1 MLLVILAV
9 GGGVSYGVY
18 RTQKAELLD
27 GASQDLQRASNAF
40 VRALDHIFQPA
51 LTLSQSVLDS
61 GIRHRT
67 GDDLAEHFFAVVIGP
82 VRQFEHVN
90 GAFLG
95 FPDGRFLHLQDLAL
109 ADEIPGKSDEPGKPV
124 VRRRIIDRPDQDSA
138 GHWQRFDHESSR
150 WQETT
155 VASRPYDPRQRP
167 WYKAAVEGGGP
178 VWTDAYV
185 FASSGKLGVT
195 YAEPIYDEAG
205 AVWAVLGVDLSLGS
219 LSRTLVIT
227 ADALASEGDVVFAT
241 DLANKML
248 GHPDFVSRAAD
259 LDRDTEAFL
268 ARYRQPDSFES
279 LVVNA
284 VDRPGEITEIEAQG
298 RSYLATKFQL
308 DPSRAMPLQ
317 IFLARDL
324 QSVLA
329 GAVSAVRRNVALVF
343 LAVVVFATV
352 ATYAVKLRVEAAARR
367 KAEAELIEAR
377 DIAEAATQAKSTFL
391 ATMSHE
397 IRTPMNG
404 VMSMAELLSLTRLDA
419 EQRRMTRII
428 TDSAT
433 ALLTIINDIL
443 DLSKIEAGK
452 LDIETIGF
460 SLSEVVDGSAE
471 LLAPRAEDRGLD
483 LLVDIDPG
491 LVDARLGDPTR
502 IRQILLNLGSNAVK
516 FTERGGIGIRV
527 TAADGDGRL
536 LRFEVSDTGIGLTP
550 DQQARLFQAFVQADS
565 STSRKYGGTGLGL
578 SICQRLCELMGGGI
592 GVESVPGGGSTFW
605 FELPL
610 EPEAAAPRRYPG
622 DLSPA
627 SVALVGLSEAVG
639 AVAERWLRAAG
650 VSSVVRCADVGTAGT
665 ADLHVV
671 GAGTPGL
678 SAEAL
683 GRLGGT
689 VALAGRRSELA
700 ALPAS
705 AKAEA
710 AVLLTLPLSG
720 ATLWRAVAV
729 ALGLETADAT
739 DVGGRDDL
747 SFAAP
752 PIEEARAAGAL
763 VLVAED
769 NETNQVVIRQML
781 GRMGFACE
789 VAGNGRIALE
799 MLAASGAGF
808 GLLLTDFNMPEMD
821 GFDLA
826 RAVRG
831 GEDGTGRR
839 LPIVALTADA
849 LAGTEQRCLEAG
861 MDGYLTKP
869 IDSRKLGAVLA
880 RHLPQGLA
888 LRRAAAEEPAAPAP
902 SAAPELETPDW
913 DADIFDPRSIAETF
927 GKLDREAVDFIDD
940 ASESWAPRIE
950 EVNAALADGDVRRAR
965 DAAHTLKGATLSIG
979 AVRLGRIATDIQDLL
994 DAGDPE
1000 TAGLMAEVLEPTLA
1014 EFRNTLPAIRRFA
1027 GAGPSGS

>member
-1 MLLVILAV
+1 MLAILAV
-9 GGGVSYGVY
+9 GGGVSYAVY
-18 RTQKAELLD
+18 RVQKAELLD
-27 GASQDLQRASNAF
+27 GASRDLRAATQAF
-40 VRALDHIFQPA
+40 ERSLDHIFQPA

-61 GIRHRT
+61 GVRHRK
-67 GDDLAEHFFAVVIGP
+67 GEDLAEHFFAVVIGP

-109 ADEIPGKSDEPGKPV
+109 ADEIPGEGAERGQPV
-124 VRRRIIDRPDQDSA
+124 VRRRIIDRPDLDGS
-138 GHWQRFDHESSR
+138 GRWQRFDHLGSR
-150 WQETT
+150 WQEAT
-155 VASRPYDPRQRP
+155 AAHRPYDPRQRP

-185 FASSGKLGVT
+185 FASSGRLGVT
-195 YAEPIYDEAG
+195 YAEPIYDDSG
-205 AVWAVLGVDLSLGS
+205 AVWAVLGIDLSLGS
-219 LSRTLVIT
+219 LSRTLIVT
-227 ADALASEGDVVFAT
+227 AEALAGTGDLVFAT

-248 GHPDFVSRAAD
+248 GHPDFVAHATE
-259 LDRDTEAFL
+259 LDHDTEAFL
-268 ARYRQPDSFES
+268 ARYREPGSFES

-284 VDRPGEITEIEAQG
+284 VDRPGEITEVQARG
-298 RSYLATKFQL
+298 ASYLATKFQL

-324 QSVLA
+324 QRVLA
-329 GAVSAVRRNVALVF
+329 GAVATVRRNVALVF
-343 LAVVVFATV
+343 LAVVVFGVV

-367 KAEAELIEAR
+367 RAEAELIEAR
-377 DIAEAATQAKSTFL
+377 DIAEAATRAKSTFL

-404 VMSMAELLSLTRLDA
+404 VMSMVELLSLSRLDA
-419 EQRRMTRII
+419 EQRRMTRVIA
-428 TDSAT
+428 DSAT

-452 LDIETIGF
+452 LEIETIGF

-471 LLAPRAEDRGLD
+471 LLAPRAEERGLD
-483 LLVDIDPG
+483 LLVDVDPA

-527 TAADGDGRL
+527 AAADGDGRR

-550 DQQARLFQAFVQADS
+550 EQQGKLFQAFVQADS

-578 SICQRLCELMGGGI
+578 SICQRLCELMGGRI
-592 GVESVPGGGSTFW
+592 GVQSAPDAGSTFW

-610 EPEAAAPRRYPG
+610 EPAAAAPRCHAA
-622 DLSPA
+622 DLSAA
-627 SVALVGLSEAVG
+627 SVALIDLPDAVAG
-639 AVAERWLRAAG
+639 VAERWLRATG
-650 VSSVVRCADVGTAGT
+650 VTAVARLADVETAAD
-665 ADLHVV
+665 ADLRVV
-671 GAGTPGL
+671 GCATPGL
-678 SAEAL
+678 TAEAL

-689 VALAGRRSELA
+689 VALVGRRSELA
-700 ALPAS
+700 ALPA
-705 AKAEA
+705 AVRAGA
-710 AVLLTLPLSG
+710 PVLLTLPLSG
-720 ATLWRAVAV
+720 PTLWRAVAV
-729 ALGLETADAT
+729 ALGLEAADAT
-739 DVGGRDDL
+739 DVERRDDL
-747 SFAAP
+747 AFAAP
-752 PIEEARAAGAL
+752 PVDEARAAGAL

-769 NETNQVVIRQML
+769 NETNQVVVRQML

-789 VAGNGRIALE
+789 VAANGRIALE
-799 MLAASGAGF
+799 MLAASGAGY

-821 GFDLA
+821 GFELA

-831 GEDGTGRR
+831 GEDAAGRR

-849 LAGTEQRCLEAG
+849 LGGTEQRCLEAG

-888 LRRAAAEEPAAPAP
+888 LRRPMADGPVAPAP
-902 SAAPELETPDW
+902 AAAPDW
-913 DADIFDPRSIAETF
+913 DTDIFDPRSITETF
-927 GKLDREAVDFIDD
+927 GGFDREAIEFVGD
-940 ASESWAPRIE
+940 ASESWGPRIE
-950 EVNAALADGDVRRAR
+950 EVNAALADGDVGRAR

-979 AVRLGRIATDIQDLL
+979 AVRLGRIAADIQDLL

-1000 TAGLMAEVLEPTLA
+1000 TAGLMAEVLAPTLD
-1014 EFRNTLPAIRRFA
+1014 EFRHTLPAIRRFA
-1027 GAGPSGS
+1027 GQPGS